1 MALLRSYPTYP
12 DLLLHVLDT
21 LASNGG
27 GLGSS
32 PAPCTADI
40 HILLLLFRINVDK
53 QEEEKEDSTF
63 RIKLAKVFYC
73 LLGRLSAPSESL
85 SITLKAIFITVFEQ
99 ISSKRKK
106 KDETNETETKNEME
120 NESSEINSEGKL
132 SSSTSFSSA
141 LKDILSIV
149 FESLSESLHE
159 KLLEE
164 LESTEID
171 CLKLAEDILL
181 ALFALD
187 CPQSSACLPLALE
200 ILATNCKSNQ
210 KSNEKV

>member
-21 LASNGG
+21 LASDSG

-53 QEEEKEDSTF
+53 QEEGKEDFDF

-85 SITLKAIFITVFEQ
+85 SITLKAIFITIFEQ

-106 KDETNETETKNEME
+106 KDETNETENETDA
-120 NESSEINSEGKL
+120 ESSDLNSEGKL
-132 SSSTSFSSA
+132 SSSLSFSSA

-164 LESTEID
+164 SESTEID
-171 CLKLAEDILL
+171 YMKLAEDILL

-187 CPQSSACLPLALE
+187 CPQSSACLALALE